1 MVKSHSSEKSSKFYI
16 GIVMIF
22 SFIIAL
28 IMTIQIENEWYKPE
42 PRSCNSVEFEIVG
55 CSENSEVAKFTIS
68 SPPNAPEITIRVNN
82 NLLGT
87 LEEGRQ
93 VSGDVAIS
101 SEYIIT
107 PSNVNG
113 YTCYSKSKEVIKED
127 MGSCS

>member
-1 MVKSHSSEKSSKFYI
+1 
-16 GIVMIF
+16 MIF

-42 PRSCNSVEFEIVG
+42 PRSCNSIEFDLITCNEG
-55 CSENSEVAKFTIS
+55 EEFARFEFS
-68 SPPNAPEITIRVNN
+68 SPLNAPDVEMDINGN
-82 NLLGT
+82 SLGI

-93 VSGDVAIS
+93 VSGDVELN

-107 PSNVNG
+107 PSNSDG
-113 YTCYSKSKEVIKED
+113 YTCHSKVQTLKKSD